1 MTPDPI
7 VNLPYFDGLLEQI
20 DRGNAEALQAFGRHV
35 HWGYWDD
42 PAKADGSIAGFV
54 AATEALCQRVCDA
67 GQIGGG
73 SRVLD
78 CGCGFGGTI
87 ASLNERFSQMQLVG
101 LNIDDRQLA
110 RARTEVQAQRDNTI
124 AFVQG
129 DACQLPFADGSFDV
143 VLAVECIFHFPSR
156 LRFFQEAR
164 RVLRS
169 GGKLALCDFVPLSIT
184 LPLLKLMDQ
193 FAKSAIERT
202 YGPVNSQVTIA
213 DYRTL
218 ATTAGFSPISTE
230 DITRNT
236 LPTYPLIR
244 QLMRQTGTT
253 EMEQVTQGG
262 EWVSRL
268 GLSRYLILAYEV
280 C

>member
-1 MTPDPI
+1 MSNNPK

-20 DRGNAEALQAFGRHV
+20 DRGNTEALQAFGRHV

-42 PAKADGSIAGFV
+42 PAMADGSIAGFA
-54 AATEALCQRVCDA
+54 AATERLCQRVCDA
-67 GQIGGG
+67 GQIGSGD
-73 SRVLD
+73 RVLD

-110 RARTEVQAQRDNTI
+110 RARDEVLAQSNNTV

-129 DACQLPFADGSFDV
+129 DACQLPFEDASFDV

-169 GGKLALCDFVPLSIT
+169 GGRLALCDFVPLPMT
-184 LPLLKLMDQ
+184 LPFLKLMDR
-193 FAKSAIERT
+193 FAKPAIQRT
-202 YGPVNSQVTIA
+202 YGHVNSQVTIG

-218 ATTAGFSPISTE
+218 AKTTGFNPIWTE
-230 DITRNT
+230 DISRNT

-253 EMEQVTQGG
+253 EMERVTQGG

-268 GLSRYLILAYEV
+268 GLSRYLILAFV
-280 C
+280 AS